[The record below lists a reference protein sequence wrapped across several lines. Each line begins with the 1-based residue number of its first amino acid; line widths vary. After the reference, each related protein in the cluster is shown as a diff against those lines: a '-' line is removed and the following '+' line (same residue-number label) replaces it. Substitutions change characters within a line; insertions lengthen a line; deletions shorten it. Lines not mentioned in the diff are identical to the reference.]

1 MATLRQT
8 FRLYPT
14 ASQQSKLFYARS
26 LHQLLYNACLAHRR
40 YEWKVNQKSVS
51 YFEQQNILPAF
62 KECWTEYKGLYSTSL
77 QATVKRV
84 DLAYNSFFSGLRK
97 FPRFKSIR
105 DYSGWNYPSASGWK
119 VNSNGKHG
127 TLILND
133 LKIKIRMRGK
143 AKYWGKPTTL
153 TVVYKPRL
161 NQWFASITLKV
172 DTPEPLYGAE
182 SDLSYES
189 VVAYDLGTETA
200 ITTFDGS
207 EFNEI
212 ENQRFTRTLE
222 PLLKNAGK
230 AKRRKRAPNR
240 RQRVKPSSRWK
251 KANKRESQ
259 LKRKIGNQR
268 KDWQHQVTSDLASR
282 YDIGV
287 TEKLNT
293 KGMTRKAKNSSKRQ
307 RQKAGLNKSILDVG
321 FGSLNKMLTYKIE
334 LKGGIVLQLP
344 TKQLKPSQRCPK
356 CGKVHKEWADISNR
370 YHVCDECGFEF
381 PRDKTST
388 MVMYNAALGKQPG
401 YGNDLDKRGFSSST
415 SKTSKHTGS
424 MKQLGKMKRQKSR
437 SQDGSAETPSL
448 YRAG

>member
-1 MATLRQT
+1 MTLRQT

-14 ASQQSKLFYARS
+14 ESQKTKLFYARS

-40 YEWKVNQKSVS
+40 YEWKVNRKSVD
-51 YFEQQNILPAF
+51 YLEQQNILPAY
-62 KECWTEYKGLYSTSL
+62 KECWPEYKGLYSTSL

-84 DLAYNSFFSGLRK
+84 DLAYNSFLKGLRK

-105 DYSGWNYPSASGWK
+105 DYSGWTYPSTSGWK
-119 VNSNGKHG
+119 ANSNGKHG
-127 TLILND
+127 ILVLND
-133 LKIKIRMRGK
+133 LKIQIKMRGK
-143 AKYWGKPTTL
+143 AKHWGKPSTL

-161 NQWFASITLKV
+161 NQWFASITVKV
-172 DTPEPLYGAE
+172 DVPEPKYGSE

-222 PLLKNAGK
+222 PLLKAAGK
-230 AKRRKRAPNR
+230 DKRRKRAPNR
-240 RQRVKPSSRWK
+240 KQRVKPSSRWK
-251 KANKRESQ
+251 KANRRESQ
-259 LKRKIGNQR
+259 IKRKIGNQR
-268 KDWQHQVTSDLASR
+268 KDWQHKVTSDLASR

-293 KGMTRKAKNSSKRQ
+293 KGMTRKAKKESKRKK
-307 RQKAGLNKSILDVG
+307 QKAGLNKSILDVG
-321 FGSLNKMLTYKIE
+321 FGSLNKMLSYKIK

-356 CGKVHKEWADISNR
+356 CGKVHKDWANLSNR
-370 YHVCDECGFEF
+370 YHVCDECGFRLS
-381 PRDKTST
+381 RDKTSS
-388 MVMYNAALGKQPG
+388 MVMYNAALGNQPG

-415 SKTSKHTGS
+415 LKASKYTGS

-437 SQDGSAETPSL
+437 SSDGSAETPSRA
-448 YRAG
+448 RAG

>member
-1 MATLRQT
+1 MLIQT

-14 ASQQSKLFYARS
+14 ESQKAKLFYARS

-40 YEWKVNQKSVS
+40 YEWKVNRKSVN
-51 YFEQQNILPAF
+51 YLEQQNILPAY
-62 KECWTEYKGLYSTSL
+62 KECWPEYKGLYSTSL

-84 DLAYNSFFSGLRK
+84 DLAYNSFLKGLRK

-105 DYSGWNYPSASGWK
+105 DYSGWTYPSTSGWK
-119 VNSNGKHG
+119 VDSNGKHG
-127 TLILND
+127 TLVLND
-133 LKIKIRMRGK
+133 LKTQIRMRGK
-143 AKYWGKPTTL
+143 AKHWGKPTTL

-161 NQWFASITLKV
+161 NQWFASITVKV
-172 DTPEPLYGAE
+172 DVPEPKYGSE

-212 ENQRFTRTLE
+212 KNQRFTRTLE
-222 PLLKNAGK
+222 PLLKAAGK
-230 AKRRKRAPNR
+230 DKRRKRAPNR
-240 RQRVKPSSRWK
+240 KQRVKPSIRWK
-251 KANKRESQ
+251 KANRRESQ
-259 LKRKIGNQR
+259 IKRKICNQR
-268 KDWQHQVTSDLASR
+268 KDWQHKVTSDLVSR

-293 KGMTRKAKNSSKRQ
+293 KGMTRKAKKGSKRKK
-307 RQKAGLNKSILDVG
+307 QKAGLNKSILDVG
-321 FGSLNKMLTYKIE
+321 FGSLNKMLSYKIE

-356 CGKVHKEWADISNR
+356 CGKVHKDWANLSNR
-370 YHVCDECGFEF
+370 YHVCDECGFRLS
-381 PRDKTST
+381 RDKTST
-388 MVMYNAALGKQPG
+388 MVMYNAALGNQPG

-437 SQDGSAETPSL
+437 SSDGSAETPSL